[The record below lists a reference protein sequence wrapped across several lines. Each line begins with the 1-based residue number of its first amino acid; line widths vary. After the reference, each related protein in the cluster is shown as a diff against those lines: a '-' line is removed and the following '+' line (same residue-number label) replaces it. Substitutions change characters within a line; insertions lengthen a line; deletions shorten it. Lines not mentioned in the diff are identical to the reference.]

1 LCGVMPLGV
10 HEWWGVGCD
19 PWLRIGHCLLVS
31 FVCVCCWLVAVC
43 GTVRSEFCLFLLC
56 HPCSQLTLPARR
68 FFDINSS
75 DTALCSGCE
84 QVCGQ
89 VSLQPPRL
97 WLRCFGPGC
106 ALFWLVVP
114 CSGLAVPCSGLA
126 VPCSGWLCP
135 VLVGCGLFWPGCA
148 LSSGL
153 VVRLALAGCVVVL
166 CMVLA
171 WFCPVLVGSGWLC
184 RALAWLCRTLT
195 SESVPYSDIQIRV
208 RIGRPNPCQ
217 NLTPKSVSGLTPES
231 GSGSDIQ
238 IRVRF

>member
-1 LCGVMPLGV
+1 LRSMAADWSLPSGVVCL
-10 HEWWGVGCD
+10 
-19 PWLRIGHCLLVS
+19 CLLLVGGGVWYCKVRIL
-31 FVCVCCWLVAVC
+31 FVL
-43 GTVRSEFCLFLLC
+43 TVPPLFAA
-56 HPCSQLTLPARR
+56 TLPARR
-68 FFDINSS
+68 FFYINSS

-106 ALFWLVVP
+106 ALFWLAVP
-114 CSGLAVPCSGLA
+114 CSGLVVPCSGLA

-184 RALAWLCRTLT
+184 RALAWLCQTETLT